1 MKTIKELQV
10 EQYGREIIFRSYNQN
25 VDEDMSEKDFW
36 LYFNI
41 DYKKC
46 KTIDLLSLLKTLRV
60 YQSRDKDFNNKHQ
73 ENLLKIIKPIKA
85 ELSTREHIPNKKE
98 RKEIRKKKANGL

>member
-10 EQYGREIIFRSYNQN
+10 EQYGREIRFSGYGQN
-25 VDEDMSEKDFW
+25 VDEDITEKDFW

-46 KTIDLLSLLKTLRV
+46 KTTDLLSLLKTLRV

-73 ENLLKIIKPIKA
+73 EKLLKIIKPIKA
-85 ELSTREHIPNKKE
+85 ELSMREHIPNKKE
-98 RKEIRKKKANGL
+98 RKEIRKKKATHK

>member
-41 DYKKC
+41 DC
-46 KTIDLLSLLKTLRV
+46 
-60 YQSRDKDFNNKHQ
+60 
-73 ENLLKIIKPIKA
+73 
-85 ELSTREHIPNKKE
+85 ELPNH
-98 RKEIRKKKANGL
+98 